1 MEADHT
7 SYDLVSPFDPPSAVI
22 LPTRGVR
29 WVLKW
34 TAAVGVLVFATAVLA
49 EFAYLAP
56 AEQAL
61 ARAARAGLVEATL
74 PRASFDSVRATIER
88 RLESYP
94 GLANRVRLSLTNNST
109 PTNGIL
115 QPRDGDRLS
124 IVLTADSDA
133 ALPTWLKTI
142 RFWRSGPQLR
152 VHDERAMPSRKL
164 VFGAR
169 LPTSPK
175 R

>member
-1 MEADHT
+1 MDADRT
-7 SYDLVSPFDPPSAVI
+7 SYELLSNFGPPSAAI

-34 TAAVGVLVFATAVLA
+34 TAAVGVLVFATGVLA
-49 EFAYLAP
+49 EFAYLAR
-56 AEQAL
+56 AEHAL

-88 RLESYP
+88 RLASYS
-94 GLANRVRLSLTNNST
+94 GMSRRLRLSLTKNSA
-109 PTNGIL
+109 PMGRIW

-124 IVLTADSDA
+124 VVLTADSDT

-142 RFWRSGPQLR
+142 RFWRSGPQLQ
-152 VHDERAMPSRKL
+152 VHASQFPSRTL
-164 VFGAR
+164 NAA
-169 LPTSPK
+169 L
-175 R
+175 